1 MRVHIGVNK
10 PEQLLH
16 LLTMLDLSYMFMDM
30 AKDINT
36 KAAEFKIIENKKDE
50 PNYKEVSKF
59 VGGMVECVQFPNGD
73 LLLLNEEGKLMQL
86 PLNPEATTLWRATFT
101 KDKYAF
107 GYDDFVVGP
116 AILIK
121 KQALDNWAK

>member
-1 MRVHIGVNK
+1 MKTVKLPQG
-10 PEQLLH
+10 
-16 LLTMLDLSYMFMDM
+16 TLSIDANEFVIIDDKKNEPQY
-30 AKDINT
+30 
-36 KAAEFKIIENKKDE
+36 KA
-50 PNYKEVSKF
+50 VSDF

-86 PLNPEATTLWRATFT
+86 PLNVEATALWRATFT

-107 GYDDFVVGP
+107 GHDDFVVGP

-121 KQALDNWAK
+121 KQALNTWAN

>member
-1 MRVHIGVNK
+1 MRIWDMTKKERN
-10 PEQLLH
+10 
-16 LLTMLDLSYMFMDM
+16 TLSTDANEFVIIDDV
-30 AKDINT
+30 KNEPT
-36 KAAEFKIIENKKDE
+36 LKAAQD
-50 PNYKEVSKF
+50 F
-59 VGGMVECVQFPNGD
+59 VGGYVEGITFPNGD
-73 LLLLNEEGKLMQL
+73 YLIINEEGKLMNL

-121 KQALDNWAK
+121 KQALDSWAK